1 VIWELQKKKY
11 LIINKNYY
19 PGIGFPIKYYEGEV
33 LSNEEAYNRFR
44 LIYIRLMSVICNT
57 SPLISPSISV
67 VLTIFLNKPSIEK
80 IKTNEVSYQF
90 KHFLKIES
98 KSIENPDKII
108 LTKKQIKQCNFFAKQ
123 VMKNDITVDQAI
135 LKIRAEDGVTDIV
148 IMLFLGLIHGL
159 PVNENGKTAK
169 TEENVIGLRNSL
181 VNMVNKEN
189 SVWFDQRMYQGGT
202 ERGYGSMNI
211 YDQDKRVIAIYKKA
225 QEGK

>member
-1 VIWELQKKKY
+1 
-11 LIINKNYY
+11 
-19 PGIGFPIKYYEGEV
+19 
-33 LSNEEAYNRFR
+33 
-44 LIYIRLMSVICNT
+44 MSVICNT

-67 VLTIFLNKPSIEK
+67 VLTLFLNKPSIEK

-98 KSIENPDKII
+98 KSIENSDKII

-123 VMKNDITVDQAI
+123 VMENDITVDQTI
-135 LKIRAEDGVTDIV
+135 LKIRTGDGVTDIV

-169 TEENVIGLRNSL
+169 TEENVIDLRNSL

-189 SVWFDQRMYQGGT
+189 SECV
-202 ERGYGSMNI
+202 
-211 YDQDKRVIAIYKKA
+211 V
-225 QEGK
+225 